1 MRVVGGKR
9 LGVAGV
15 ALASLA
21 LASCINFA
29 PAVSSQASTV
39 EGARSVA
46 VEFGDVTGD
55 GSDDVIVAVSL
66 PGADALVRMAPCG
79 AGCLE
84 RREQVLPGEDVVDL
98 AASDFDGDGVEDVA
112 VVTSADVRVYFGG
125 AATKRRPEGLL
136 ADDFVVAAVPELEA
150 WSRVVAGDFD
160 DDGDADIG
168 LGSRQLYDFVA
179 GDGRGGFAP
188 LVNVVLLP
196 SRASIGGLASGDVDG
211 DGDPEVLVT
220 ESGLGATNILGS
232 VVAFRDGTS
241 ASAGY
246 TEEGLLFAGVTAA
259 DVNSDHL
266 DDVAVVRFV
275 PDPINFRDVRLL
287 RSTGTGFTG
296 FGSGGALTSLPSRA
310 LAMELRDIDLDG
322 RVDFLASDGAQ
333 LSWWHGSGTGSFAAR
348 VDRAAGPSPGSLAFG
363 TVGGSTRADLVVA
376 NTTASFAQVSYLTN
390 ASQL

>member
-241 ASAGY
+241 AIASY

>member
-1 MRVVGGKR
+1 MGLAGGKR

-15 ALASLA
+15 AIASLA

-46 VEFGDVTGD
+46 TVFADVTGD
-55 GSDDVIVAVSL
+55 GSDDVLVAVSL
-66 PGADALVRMAPCG
+66 PGADAVVRMAPCG
-79 AGCLE
+79 GGCLE
-84 RREQVLPGEDVVDL
+84 RREQVQPGDDVLDL
-98 AASDFDGDGVEDVA
+98 AASDFDGDGVADVS
-112 VVTSADVRVYFGG
+112 VVTSTGARVYFGG
-125 AATKRRPEGLL
+125 AATKRRPEGLV

-168 LGSRQLYDFVA
+168 LSSRQLYDFVA

-196 SRASIGGLASGDVDG
+196 SRASMGGLASGDVDG

-220 ESGLGATNILGS
+220 ESGLGASNILGT
-232 VVAFRDGTS
+232 VVAFRDGTAAV
-241 ASAGY
+241 ASY
-246 TEEGLLFAGVTAA
+246 TEDGLLLGGVTAA
-259 DVNSDHL
+259 DVNGDHL

-296 FGSGGALTSLPSRA
+296 FGSGGALTSLPSPA
-310 LAMELRDIDLDG
+310 ADMVLRDIDLDG
-322 RVDFLASDGAQ
+322 NVDFLASDGAQ
-333 LSWWHGSGTGSFAAR
+333 LSWWHGLGTGAFTAR
-348 VDRAAGPSPGSLAFG
+348 VDRAAGPAPRSPAFG
-363 TVGGSTRADLVVA
+363 TVGGGARADLVVA
-376 NTTASFAQVSYLTN
+376 NSSAPFAQVSYLTN

>member
-79 AGCLE
+79 GGCLE

-241 ASAGY
+241 AIASY

>member
-1 MRVVGGKR
+1 
-9 LGVAGV
+9 
-15 ALASLA
+15 
-21 LASCINFA
+21 
-29 PAVSSQASTV
+29 
-39 EGARSVA
+39 
-46 VEFGDVTGD
+46 
-55 GSDDVIVAVSL
+55 
-66 PGADALVRMAPCG
+66 
-79 AGCLE
+79 
-84 RREQVLPGEDVVDL
+84 
-98 AASDFDGDGVEDVA
+98 
-112 VVTSADVRVYFGG
+112 VVT
-125 AATKRRPEGLL
+125 
-136 ADDFVVAAVPELEA
+136 AVPGLEA

-160 DDGDADIG
+160 DDGDPDIG
-168 LGSRQLYDFVA
+168 LASRQLYDFVA

-220 ESGLGATNILGS
+220 ESGLGATNVLGS

-241 ASAGY
+241 AVASY
-246 TEEGLLFAGVTAA
+246 TEDGLLFAGVTAA
-259 DVNSDHL
+259 DVDGDHL

-296 FGSGGALTSLPSRA
+296 FGSGGALTSLPSMA
-310 LAMELRDIDLDG
+310 VDMELRDIDLDG
-322 RVDFLASDGAQ
+322 KVDFLASDGAQ

-348 VDRAAGPSPGSLAFG
+348 VDRAAGPSPGGLAFG

-376 NTTASFAQVSYLTN
+376 NTTAPFAQVSYLTN

>member
-79 AGCLE
+79 GGCLE

-241 ASAGY
+241 AIASY

-287 RSTGTGFTG
+287 RSTGTAFTG